1 MHKFL
6 LLGFLL
12 ATPVLAQD
20 QAADLRTEAGC
31 GPAKTKF
38 DVKVDKKQHTVTQPE
53 AGKAM
58 VYVIEE
64 YQSDPHS
71 QTLGHVTTRVGLDGK
86 WVGATHEGSYISFPV
101 EAGTRRMCS
110 DVQSIFVPTGKL
122 SGAAQLNAEPGKI
135 YYYRVVV
142 VDEREKQPRL
152 QVKPM
157 DEAEGLLMVAKSGQS
172 TWKVKQ

>member
-6 LLGFLL
+6 FLGFLL

-20 QAADLRTEAGC
+20 QVADLRTEAGC

-38 DVKVDKKQHTVTQPE
+38 DVKVDKKQHTITQPE
-53 AGKAM
+53 AGKAL

-86 WVGATHEGSYISFPV
+86 WVGTTHEGSYISFPV

-110 DVQSIFVPTGKL
+110 DVQSMFAAARKL
-122 SGAAQLNAEPGKI
+122 SGAAELNAEAGKI

-142 VDEREKQPRL
+142 LDERERQPQL
-152 QVKPM
+152 LVKAM
-157 DEAEGLLMVAKSGQS
+157 DEAEGLLMVSKSGQS